1 MRMAFAV
8 RDGSRARADLEHTAA
23 RMHRETAG
31 AQPAFGIY
39 VSCAGRGASLY
50 GAQDVDVR
58 VIKHRFPEL
67 PFAGMHSSFEIAP
80 HAGAPTLQLYTGV
93 FALFTRPS

>member
-1 MRMAFAV
+1 
-8 RDGSRARADLEHTAA
+8 
-23 RMHRETAG
+23 MHRETAG

-67 PFAGMHSSFEIAP
+67 PLAGMHSSFEIAP